1 VNDDRSTPDSAIASS
16 VAEIAGRDPRQMGK
30 WLQHARKAAGRS
42 QQEVADFLGVART
55 TVTAMEKG
63 ERRLQPAELLRMGH
77 FYGRQLADLL
87 RPDEPDE
94 AFAIQLRAA
103 IAPHEDVSSDLIP
116 AATEFQQLSED
127 YLELE
132 RITSSERRR
141 RYPPEREVP
150 RADVERAAEDLAIE
164 ERQRLGLGDGPM
176 SNLREVLEQDVG
188 ARIFCIPMPSR
199 VDAMFAYTERL
210 GPCIAVNAKH
220 PEERRRTSIAHEW
233 GHFLTARRQG
243 DVEIRDRF
251 ERIPALER
259 FANAFARSF
268 LMPAAGLTRRY
279 NETKRA
285 RGGTATVA
293 DLLTLSHYFNV
304 SFETLTRRLEELRL
318 ITSGTMDRMRHSRFA
333 VREGRAILGLAESV
347 STESMLPIRYVHLA
361 VQGYRDGLLSE
372 GRLARFLRLDR
383 VEARRVVQEV
393 AAPMDAPDASD
404 AGKL

>member
-1 VNDDRSTPDSAIASS
+1 MNDDRSTENSVIAGGA
-16 VAEIAGRDPRQMGK
+16 AEIAGRDPRQLGQ
-30 WLQHARKAAGRS
+30 WLQHARKAVGRS

-63 ERRLQPAELLRMGH
+63 ERRLKPVELLRLGEL
-77 FYGRQLADLL
+77 YGRQLADLL

-94 AFAIQLRAA
+94 AFAVQLRAA
-103 IAPHEDVSSDLIP
+103 IAPHDDVSADLTP
-116 AATEFQQLSED
+116 AATEFQQLCED

-132 RITSSERRR
+132 RITSSELRR
-141 RYPPEREVP
+141 RYPSEREVP
-150 RADVERAAEDLAIE
+150 RVDVERAAEDLAIE
-164 ERQRLGLGDGPM
+164 ERQRLGLGDGPIA
-176 SNLREVLEQDVG
+176 NLREVLEQDVG
-188 ARIFCIPMPSR
+188 ARIFYIPMPSR
-199 VDAMFAYTERL
+199 VDAMFAYTEHL

-243 DVEIRDRF
+243 DVEIRGRF

-268 LMPAAGLTRRY
+268 LMPAAGLARRY
-279 NETKRA
+279 NEMKRA

-318 ITSGTMDRMRHSRFA
+318 ITSGTMDRMRQSRFA
-333 VREGRAILGLAESV
+333 VREGRALLGLAERASA
-347 STESMLPIRYVHLA
+347 EAMLPMRYVYLA

-383 VEARRVVQEV
+383 IEARKVVQEA
-393 AAPMDAPDASD
+393 AAPLDAPETANADS
-404 AGKL
+404 L

>member
-1 VNDDRSTPDSAIASS
+1 MNENRSPRESLAPGA
-16 VAEIAGRDPRQMGK
+16 AEIAGRDPQQLGK
-30 WLQHARKAAGRS
+30 WLQYARKGAGRS
-42 QQEVADFLGVART
+42 QQEVGDFLGVART

-63 ERRLQPAELLRMGH
+63 ERRVQPVELLRMAQ
-77 FYGRQLADLL
+77 FYGRQLSDLL

-94 AFAIQLRAA
+94 AFGVQLRAA
-103 IAPHEDVSSDLIP
+103 IAPHDDVSGDLAP
-116 AATEFQQLSED
+116 AAAEFQQLCED

-132 RITSSERRR
+132 RVTSSELGR

-150 RADVERAAEDLAIE
+150 RADVERAAEDMAIE
-164 ERQRLGLGDGPM
+164 ERQRLGLGDGPVA
-176 SNLREVLEQDVG
+176 NLREVLEQDVG
-188 ARIFCIPMPSR
+188 ARIFYIPMPSR

-210 GPCIAVNAKH
+210 GACIAVNAKH

-251 ERIPALER
+251 ARIPALER

-268 LMPAAGLTRRY
+268 LMPAGGLSRRY
-279 NETKRA
+279 NDMKRA

-293 DLLTLSHYFNV
+293 DLLTLSHYFFV

-318 ITSGTMDRMRHSRFA
+318 VTSGTMDRLRQSRFA
-333 VREGRAILGLAESV
+333 VREGRAILGLPLRSSSEA
-347 STESMLPIRYVHLA
+347 MLPMRYVYLA

-383 VEARRVVQEV
+383 LEARKVVHE
-393 AAPMDAPDASD
+393 ASPPGDAPEAPGAS
-404 AGKL
+404 AS